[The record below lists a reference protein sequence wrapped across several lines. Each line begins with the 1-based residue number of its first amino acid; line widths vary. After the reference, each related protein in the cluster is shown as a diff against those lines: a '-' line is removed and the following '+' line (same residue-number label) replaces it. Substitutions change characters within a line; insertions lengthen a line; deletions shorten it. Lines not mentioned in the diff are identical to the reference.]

1 MYFVFLLTITI
12 GAVYFLFAA
21 RRCDF
26 LAVFFFS
33 GVLYTSTAIVG
44 RVGPHNYTPQAYGIL
59 ASFFIVLLIGTIA
72 HHAARP
78 VEGPPRHLDDSRAR
92 DHFALMAVGGIL
104 LATAS
109 ITVTVL
115 DDPRAVFFDGSKQ
128 IMMENTN
135 QYAYYFYKIFSLHAI
150 LTAYLSR
157 RPFILLVAIAL
168 GLVDLYLGFRFV
180 ATMSILGLLVAASQR
195 AARPSSRRW
204 ILAGAAAFPCLVAV
218 KVLRAPIRSYDWT
231 TVVRAIE
238 FYFEG
243 YVRMAW
249 RGRFFDD
256 GIAWSTLFL
265 AGLDAKLDLGY
276 EHVVSSLRG
285 LVPFFMRSGGEVLTY
300 YHYMRELTDPYSV
313 GTPLAESNL
322 GSWYAVGGLFGVLFF
337 SAGYVALVILLSV
350 RMRKACLSYPL
361 YLAWLPILTFYNF
374 RNDFKQM
381 FVHSEMV
388 VLTWILLAAF
398 AATVLAFRDSGRF
411 PVSAGDVLR
420 EARRAARRRFSG
432 QAA

>member
-33 GVLYTSTAIVG
+33 GVLYTATAIVG
-44 RVGPHNYTPQAYGIL
+44 RVGPYSYTPQAYGIL

-104 LATAS
+104 LGAAS

-115 DDPRAVFFDGSKQ
+115 DDPRAVFFEGSKQ

-135 QYAYYFYKIFSLHAI
+135 QYTYYFYKIFSLHAV
-150 LTAYLSR
+150 LAAYLSR
-157 RPFILLVAIAL
+157 RPFIILAATAL

-195 AARPSSRRW
+195 AARPSPRRW
-204 ILAGAAAFPCLVAV
+204 ILAGIVAV
-218 KVLRAPIRSYDWT
+218 HCLTFVKILRAPIRSYDWSE
-231 TVVRAIE
+231 VARAAE
-238 FYFEG
+238 FFFEV
-243 YVRMAW
+243 YARETA
-249 RGRFFDD
+249 RGRILDD
-256 GIAWSTLFL
+256 GIAWSNLFL
-265 AGLDAKLDLGY
+265 TGLDAKLDLGY

-285 LVPFFMRSGGEVLTY
+285 LVPFFLRSGGEVLTY
-300 YHYMRELTDPYSV
+300 NHYMQELTDPYSV
-313 GTPLAESNL
+313 GFPLAESNL

-337 SAGYVALVILLSV
+337 SACYVALVILLSV
-350 RMRKACLSYPL
+350 RMREACLSYPL

-381 FVHSEMV
+381 FVYSELV

-398 AATVLAFRDSGRF
+398 AATVLAFRGSGRF
-411 PVSAGDVLR
+411 PVSVGDVLR